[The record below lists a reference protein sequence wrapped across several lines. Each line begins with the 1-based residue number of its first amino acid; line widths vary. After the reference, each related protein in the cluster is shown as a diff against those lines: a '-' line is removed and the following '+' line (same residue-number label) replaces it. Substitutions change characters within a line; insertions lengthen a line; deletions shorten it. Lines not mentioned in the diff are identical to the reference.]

1 MLTPAAADL
10 LKALEARAMESPPK
24 YLLSCFMA
32 QILDTLKVNQ
42 TILGI
47 SQQKSGEE
55 RVDLMDL

>member
-24 YLLSCFMA
+24 YLLSCSMA

-47 SQQKSGEE
+47 SQQTSGEE
-55 RVDLMDL
+55 KVDLMDL